1 MTTLQQLL
9 EATISPD
16 TNIIKQV
23 GSKHLSNT
31 DDRPRP
37 SSTHNSTR
45 ALLVFLPCTR
55 FPALT
60 KIKRYV
66 LNQIFGDPS

>member
-23 GSKHLSNT
+23 SLCVMGSAASWY
-31 DDRPRP
+31 R
-37 SSTHNSTR
+37 
-45 ALLVFLPCTR
+45 
-55 FPALT
+55 
-60 KIKRYV
+60 I
-66 LNQIFGDPS
+66 